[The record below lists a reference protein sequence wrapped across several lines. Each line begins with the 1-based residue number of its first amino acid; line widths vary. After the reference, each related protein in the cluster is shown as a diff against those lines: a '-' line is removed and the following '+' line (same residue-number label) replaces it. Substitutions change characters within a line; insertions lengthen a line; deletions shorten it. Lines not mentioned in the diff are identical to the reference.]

1 MSNGMVLTKLR
12 RIVNGPRIIETVWN
26 PPCISLCISPCIS
39 LECTEA
45 VSVRHVVDR
54 GPAVSVG
61 PRHPGVGVARLVP
74 GAVDVGV
81 AEGEVLVLVLAVV
94 LGGHHRGHIS
104 TGWLADNSCL

>member
-1 MSNGMVLTKLR
+1 MVLTKLR
-12 RIVNGPRIIETVWN
+12 RIVNGPRIFETVWN
-26 PPCISLCISPCIS
+26 SPCIS

-61 PRHPGVGVARLVP
+61 PRHPGEGVARLVP

-81 AEGEVLVLVLAVV
+81 AEGEVLVLVLTVV

>member
-12 RIVNGPRIIETVWN
+12 RIVNGPRIFETVLN
-26 PPCISLCISPCIS
+26 PPCISPCIS

-45 VSVRHVVDR
+45 ASVRHIVDR

-61 PRHPGVGVARLVP
+61 PRHPSEGVARLVP

-94 LGGHHRGHIS
+94 LAGHHPGH
-104 TGWLADNSCL
+104 G

>member
-12 RIVNGPRIIETVWN
+12 RIVNGPRIFESVWN
-26 PPCISLCISPCIS
+26 SPCISPCIS

-61 PRHPGVGVARLVP
+61 PRHPGQGVARLVP

-94 LGGHHRGHIS
+94 LAGHHPGHGQ
-104 TGWLADNSCL
+104 TGRLAHHGCL